1 MKEKEKIMSNPHK
14 FATAFS
20 LAAGL
25 GLIAGLTPASAAS
38 LSALGLT
45 APGPRVEEAGYRKYA
60 PLYVPDR
67 YVSDSSGW
75 SNNWG
80 PSYRIYRHIPGGN
93 DEIRELQ
100 RFAPETNWPPS
111 LRY

>member
-1 MKEKEKIMSNPHK
+1 MKEKEMSDPRNLV
-14 FATAFS
+14 TAFG
-20 LAAGL
+20 LAASL
-25 GLIAGLTPASAAS
+25 GLVAGLTSASAAS

-45 APGPRVEEAGYRKYA
+45 APGPRIEEAGYRKYA

-67 YVSDSSGW
+67 YLSDSSAW
-75 SNNWG
+75 SKNWG
-80 PSYRIYRHIPGGN
+80 PSYRTYRHIPGGN

>member
-38 LSALGLT
+38 LSALGLLHPALGSRKQVT
-45 APGPRVEEAGYRKYA
+45 GNMPRFT
-60 PLYVPDR
+60 
-67 YVSDSSGW
+67 
-75 SNNWG
+75 
-80 PSYRIYRHIPGGN
+80 YRI
-93 DEIRELQ
+93 
-100 RFAPETNWPPS
+100 AK
-111 LRY
+111 